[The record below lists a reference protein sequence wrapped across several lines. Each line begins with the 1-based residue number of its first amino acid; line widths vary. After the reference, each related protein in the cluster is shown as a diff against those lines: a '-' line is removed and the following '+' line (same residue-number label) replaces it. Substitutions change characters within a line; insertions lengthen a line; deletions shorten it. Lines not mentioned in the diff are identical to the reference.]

1 MKMRFNLRECGTNV
15 VAFGKSAAA
24 RVGVSVGALAASGL
38 AAAQSTSPGSAIA
51 GELAGGKADQML
63 IIGAV
68 AIMLGVLIVWAY
80 VKRAR

>member
-1 MKMRFNLRECGTNV
+1 MRHNLRSLGNRVATVTKSTAAKVGTGL
-15 VAFGKSAAA
+15 ASFGAA
-24 RVGVSVGALAASGL
+24 GL
-38 AAAQSTSPGSAIA
+38 AAAQSTSPGAAIA
-51 GELAGGKADQML
+51 GELASGKADQML

>member
-1 MKMRFNLRECGTNV
+1 MRHNLRSLGNRVATATKSTAAKVGTGL
-15 VAFGKSAAA
+15 ASLGAA
-24 RVGVSVGALAASGL
+24 GL
-38 AAAQSTSPGSAIA
+38 AAAQSTSPGAAIA
-51 GELAGGKADQML
+51 GELASGKADQML

>member
-1 MKMRFNLRECGTNV
+1 MSHNLRSIGHRFATATKSTAAKVGT
-15 VAFGKSAAA
+15 GLST
-24 RVGVSVGALAASGL
+24 LAATGL
-38 AAAQSTSPGSAIA
+38 AAAQSTSPGAAIA
-51 GELAGGKADQML
+51 GELASGKSDQML